1 MSRHDN
7 PSDAHPN
14 GLGSAPA
21 QMAASGDDS
30 GPPPTPAA
38 RARRRRWRVALGVLA
53 VVVLVVAAVP
63 TMTWVFTQAMGA
75 LIAATGD
82 TDESPSEAPDEADAA
97 TGEVAPGGSTD
108 LDDGTR
114 PDPQVDEQDRLDV
127 PSMAEVSGAD
137 ARLLAVLID
146 IDVSERVM
154 LAFQRDVTAIFS
166 AQNDASAMLREV
178 SEAAEAAIQDLLL
191 MRRLLTAA
199 ADSDGTAD
207 VAGTYVEHLDTWVD
221 YLEAIA
227 DRPELLGGD
236 MTRYTLPIN
245 VTGGRF
251 SRAVANRLDDAN
263 LDPRVE
269 AFATAIV
276 DRGFPPPDQA
286 QAGGSDL
293 TLRSEAP
300 I

>member
-1 MSRHDN
+1 MSRHDKA
-7 PSDAHPN
+7 SDEHRN
-14 GLGSAPA
+14 GLGFAPA
-21 QMAASGDDS
+21 QIHGAGDDS

-38 RARRRRWRVALGVLA
+38 RARRRRRLVGLGVLA
-53 VVVLVVAAVP
+53 ALVLVAAAVP
-63 TMTWVFTQAMGA
+63 TMTWVLTQAMGS
-75 LIAATGD
+75 LISATGD
-82 TDESPSEAPDEADAA
+82 AVELQSESRSEAPDESDAPAGEMAPDGPADRDA
-97 TGEVAPGGSTD
+97 GP
-108 LDDGTR
+108 R
-114 PDPQVDEQDRLDV
+114 PDPQVDEHDRLDV

-146 IDVSERVM
+146 IDVSERIM

-166 AQNDASAMLREV
+166 AQDDASAMLREA
-178 SEAAEAAIQDLLL
+178 SEAAEAAIQDLLV
-191 MRRLLTAA
+191 MRTLLT
-199 ADSDGTAD
+199 DVVDDGGTAD
-207 VAGTYVEHLDTWVD
+207 VARTYVEHLDTWVD

-286 QAGGSDL
+286 QA
-293 TLRSEAP
+293 
-300 I
+300 